1 MRRTLVLLLLLA
13 PAYAQQPGCG
23 PPAAGCR
30 WTARGR
36 SGRLTACFRDTR

>member
-30 WTARGR
+30 TARGR